1 VRIEL
6 LWIATVALC
15 WGAYPLV
22 MRDAKV
28 SSGLGSVALVL
39 IGLVPVAIAARLQ
52 GGGWPRLGTS
62 DVIRLVAA
70 GLMFGIGVVAFNAI
84 ATSRRLDASVAIP
97 ISDTAMMMVTVVGAI
112 IFFAEPITTRK
123 VIGIGL
129 LVAGILT
136 LKPN

>member
-1 VRIEL
+1 
-6 LWIATVALC
+6 
-15 WGAYPLV
+15 
-22 MRDAKV
+22 MRDARV

-39 IGLVPVAIAARLQ
+39 IGLVPVAIAARIE
-52 GGGWPRLGTS
+52 GSGWPKLAGS
-62 DVIRLVAA
+62 DVVRLIAA
-70 GLMFGIGVVAFNAI
+70 GLMFGIGVVAFNSI

-97 ISDTAMMMVTVVGAI
+97 ISDTAMMLVTVIGAF

>member
-1 VRIEL
+1 MRTEL
-6 LWIATVALC
+6 LWIAAVALC

-39 IGLVPVAIAARLQ
+39 IGLVPVAVAARIE
-52 GGGWPRLGTS
+52 GSGWPKLASG
-62 DVIRLVAA
+62 DVIRLIAA

-97 ISDTAMMMVTVVGAI
+97 ISDTAMMLVTVIGAMV
-112 IFFAEPITTRK
+112 FFAEPITTRK

>member
-1 VRIEL
+1 VRTQL
-6 LWIATVALC
+6 VWIATVALC

-28 SSGLGSVALVL
+28 SAGLGSVALVL
-39 IGLVPVAIAARLQ
+39 IGLIPVAVAARIQ
-52 GGGWPRLGTS
+52 GGGWPRLVGG
-62 DVIRLVAA
+62 DVVRLIAA
-70 GLMFGIGVVAFNAI
+70 GLMFGIGVVAFNSI

-112 IFFAEPITTRK
+112 AFFGEPITTRK
-123 VIGIGL
+123 VIGIAL

-136 LKPN
+136 LRPN